1 MNALF
6 RSAPYRRLWCNSAL
20 NAVSMGGDY
29 VLIGWLVL
37 DATQSSSWVGI
48 AFALYY
54 LPNIIFGIIG
64 GGIADRFPRRGLLQS
79 LDFGAA
85 GLIILFSVLFVYQTP
100 QAPLVLALTLVLGSL
115 RAIKN
120 PVRLAL
126 AYDFAGR
133 QQATRAL
140 SGISVASRIGMLIG
154 AIAIGLLT
162 DRFGVAVALIL
173 MALMH
178 TAAAGA
184 LTGIRSRNQRVAAD
198 NTPLWQNIN
207 DYVREFRVNRVLLML
222 VLVTAGIELFGTSYT
237 SALPELATSRL
248 ALRADGL
255 GLMHAAQAS
264 GGLLIG
270 LLLFAVSPQKRRTR
284 IYGICVLLLGI
295 SIITLGHVSDIPTVL
310 LTLAVVS
317 AMISAWD
324 ILTQSMMQSC
334 VPDHLRGRSMGAW
347 MFAIGSS
354 PLGQLEMG
362 FLVTAIGIG
371 PALYLNGSGVLLVI
385 LIAFTVTPVLRK
397 L

>member
-1 MNALF
+1 
-6 RSAPYRRLWCNSAL
+6 
-20 NAVSMGGDY
+20 MGGDY

-85 GLIILFSVLFVYQTP
+85 GLIILFSVLFVNQTP

-154 AIAIGLLT
+154 AIAIGVLT
-162 DRFGVAVALIL
+162 DRFGVAAALIL

-198 NTPLWQNIN
+198 NTPLWQNLS

-371 PALYLNGSGVLLVI
+371 PALYLNGFGVLLVI
-385 LIAFTVTPVLRK
+385 LIAFTATPVLRK

>member
-1 MNALF
+1 
-6 RSAPYRRLWCNSAL
+6 
-20 NAVSMGGDY
+20 MGGDY

-140 SGISVASRIGMLIG
+140 SGISVASRLGMLIG

-198 NTPLWQNIN
+198 NTPLWQNLS

-248 ALRADGL
+248 SLRADGL
-255 GLMHAAQAS
+255 GLMHAAQAT

-270 LLLFAVSPQKRRTR
+270 LLLFVVSPQKRRIR

-295 SIITLGHVSDIPTVL
+295 SLITLGHVSDISTVL

-385 LIAFTVTPVLRK
+385 LLAFTATPVLRK

>member
-1 MNALF
+1 
-6 RSAPYRRLWCNSAL
+6 
-20 NAVSMGGDY
+20 MGGDY

-37 DATQSSSWVGI
+37 DVTQSSSWVGI

-64 GGIADRFPRRGLLQS
+64 GGIADRFPRRGLLQG

-85 GLIILFSVLFVYQTP
+85 GLIILFSVLFVNQTP

-154 AIAIGLLT
+154 AIAIGVLT

-198 NTPLWQNIN
+198 NTPLWQNLS

-334 VPDHLRGRSMGAW
+334 VPNHLRGRSMGAW

-371 PALYLNGSGVLLVI
+371 PALYLNGFGVLLVI
-385 LIAFTVTPVLRK
+385 LIAFTATPVLRK

>member
-140 SGISVASRIGMLIG
+140 SGISVASRLGMLIG
-154 AIAIGLLT
+154 AIAIGVLT

-198 NTPLWQNIN
+198 NTPLWQNLS

-270 LLLFAVSPQKRRTR
+270 LLLFVVSPQKRRIR

-371 PALYLNGSGVLLVI
+371 PALYLNGFGVLLVI
-385 LIAFTVTPVLRK
+385 LIAFTATPVLRK

>member
-1 MNALF
+1 
-6 RSAPYRRLWCNSAL
+6 
-20 NAVSMGGDY
+20 MGGDY

-100 QAPLVLALTLVLGSL
+100 QAPLVLALTVVLGSL

-133 QQATRAL
+133 QQATQAL

-154 AIAIGLLT
+154 AIAIGVLT

-207 DYVREFRVNRVLLML
+207 DYVREFKVNRVLLML

-270 LLLFAVSPQKRRTR
+270 LLLFVVSPQKRRIR

-295 SIITLGHVSDIPTVL
+295 SLITLGHVSDIPTVL

>member
-1 MNALF
+1 VNALF

-64 GGIADRFPRRGLLQS
+64 GGIADRFPRRGLLQG

-85 GLIILFSVLFVYQTP
+85 GLIILFSVLFVNQTP

-133 QQATRAL
+133 QQATQAL

-154 AIAIGLLT
+154 AIAIGVLT

-270 LLLFAVSPQKRRTR
+270 LLLFVVSPQKRRIR

-371 PALYLNGSGVLLVI
+371 PALYLNG
-385 LIAFTVTPVLRK
+385 
-397 L
+397 

>member
-100 QAPLVLALTLVLGSL
+100 QAPLVLALTVVLGSL

-154 AIAIGLLT
+154 AIAIGVLT

-270 LLLFAVSPQKRRTR
+270 LLLFVVSPQKRRIR

>member
-1 MNALF
+1 
-6 RSAPYRRLWCNSAL
+6 
-20 NAVSMGGDY
+20 MGGDY

-85 GLIILFSVLFVYQTP
+85 ALIILFSVLFVYQTP
-100 QAPLVLALTLVLGSL
+100 QAPLVLVLTLVLGSL

-126 AYDFAGR
+126 AYDLAGR

-140 SGISVASRIGMLIG
+140 SGISVASRLGMLIG
-154 AIAIGLLT
+154 AIAIGVLT

-178 TAAAGA
+178 TAAGGA

-198 NTPLWQNIN
+198 NTPLWQNLS

-248 ALRADGL
+248 ALGADGL

-270 LLLFAVSPQKRRTR
+270 LLLFVVSPQKRRIR

-295 SIITLGHVSDIPTVL
+295 SLITLGHVSDIPTVL

-347 MFAIGSS
+347 MFAIGSA

-385 LIAFTVTPVLRK
+385 LIAFTATPILRK

>member
-1 MNALF
+1 
-6 RSAPYRRLWCNSAL
+6 
-20 NAVSMGGDY
+20 MGGDY

-37 DATQSSSWVGI
+37 DVTQSSSWVGI

-85 GLIILFSVLFVYQTP
+85 GLIILFSGLFVNQTP

-154 AIAIGLLT
+154 AIAIGVLT

-178 TAAAGA
+178 IAAAGA

-198 NTPLWQNIN
+198 NTPLWQNLS

-270 LLLFAVSPQKRRTR
+270 LFLFVVSPQKRRTR

-295 SIITLGHVSDIPTVL
+295 SIITLGHVSDFLTVL

-371 PALYLNGSGVLLVI
+371 PALFLNGISVLLVI
-385 LIAFTVTPVLRK
+385 VLAFTATPILRK

>member
-1 MNALF
+1 
-6 RSAPYRRLWCNSAL
+6 
-20 NAVSMGGDY
+20 MGGDY

-198 NTPLWQNIN
+198 NTPLWQNLS

-270 LLLFAVSPQKRRTR
+270 LLLFVASPQKRRIR

-371 PALYLNGSGVLLVI
+371 PALYLNGFGVLLVI
-385 LIAFTVTPVLRK
+385 LIAFTATPVLRK

>member
-133 QQATRAL
+133 QQATQAL

-154 AIAIGLLT
+154 AIAIGVLT

-270 LLLFAVSPQKRRTR
+270 LLLFVVSPQKRRIR

>member
-1 MNALF
+1 
-6 RSAPYRRLWCNSAL
+6 
-20 NAVSMGGDY
+20 MGGDY

-64 GGIADRFPRRGLLQS
+64 GGIADRFPRRGLLRG

-85 GLIILFSVLFVYQTP
+85 GLIILFSVLFVNQTP

-154 AIAIGLLT
+154 AIAIGVLT

-198 NTPLWQNIN
+198 NTPLWQNLS

-270 LLLFAVSPQKRRTR
+270 LLLFVVSPQKRRTR
-284 IYGICVLLLGI
+284 FYGICVLLLGI

-334 VPDHLRGRSMGAW
+334 VPNHLRGRSMGAW

-371 PALYLNGSGVLLVI
+371 PALYLNGFGVLLVI
-385 LIAFTVTPVLRK
+385 LIAFTATPVLRK

>member
-1 MNALF
+1 
-6 RSAPYRRLWCNSAL
+6 
-20 NAVSMGGDY
+20 MGGDY

-133 QQATRAL
+133 QQATQAL
-140 SGISVASRIGMLIG
+140 SGISVASRLGMLIG

-198 NTPLWQNIN
+198 NTPLWQNLS
-207 DYVREFRVNRVLLML
+207 DYVKEFRVNRVLLIL
-222 VLVTAGIELFGTSYT
+222 VLVTAGIELFGTSYS

-248 ALRADGL
+248 SLRADGL

-270 LLLFAVSPQKRRTR
+270 LLLFVVSPQKRRIR

-295 SIITLGHVSDIPTVL
+295 SLITLGHVSDIPTVL
-310 LTLAVVS
+310 MTLAVVS

-347 MFAIGSS
+347 VFAIGSS

-385 LIAFTVTPVLRK
+385 LLAFTATPVLRK

>member
-1 MNALF
+1 VNALF
-6 RSAPYRRLWCNSAL
+6 RSASYRRLWCNSAL

-140 SGISVASRIGMLIG
+140 SGISVASRLGMLIG

-198 NTPLWQNIN
+198 NTPLWQNLS

-248 ALRADGL
+248 SLRADGL

-270 LLLFAVSPQKRRTR
+270 LLLFVVSPQKRRIR

-295 SIITLGHVSDIPTVL
+295 SLITLGHVSDIPTVL

-385 LIAFTVTPVLRK
+385 LLAFTATPVLRK

>member
-6 RSAPYRRLWCNSAL
+6 RSASYRRLWCNSAL

-140 SGISVASRIGMLIG
+140 SGISVASRLGMLIG

-198 NTPLWQNIN
+198 NTPLWQNLS

-248 ALRADGL
+248 SLRADGL
-255 GLMHAAQAS
+255 GLMHAAQAT

-270 LLLFAVSPQKRRTR
+270 LLLFVVSPQKRRIR

-295 SIITLGHVSDIPTVL
+295 SLITLGHVSDIPTVL

-385 LIAFTVTPVLRK
+385 LLAFTATPVLRK

>member
-1 MNALF
+1 
-6 RSAPYRRLWCNSAL
+6 
-20 NAVSMGGDY
+20 MGGDY

-54 LPNIIFGIIG
+54 LPNILFGLIG

-154 AIAIGLLT
+154 AIAIGVLT
-162 DRFGVAVALIL
+162 DRFGVAAALIL

-198 NTPLWQNIN
+198 NTPLWQNLS

-347 MFAIGSS
+347 VFAIGSS

-371 PALYLNGSGVLLVI
+371 PALYLNGFGVLLVI
-385 LIAFTVTPVLRK
+385 LIAFTATPVLRK

>member
-1 MNALF
+1 
-6 RSAPYRRLWCNSAL
+6 
-20 NAVSMGGDY
+20 MGGDY
-29 VLIGWLVL
+29 VLIGWLIL

-54 LPNIIFGIIG
+54 LPNIIFGIVG

-79 LDFGAA
+79 LDFGAS
-85 GLIILFSVLFVYQTP
+85 GLIILLSVLFVYQTP
-100 QAPLVLALTLVLGSL
+100 QASLVLGLTLVLGSL

-126 AYDFAGR
+126 AYDLSGR
-133 QQATRAL
+133 QQATRSL
-140 SGISVASRIGMLIG
+140 SGISVASGIGTLIG
-154 AIAIGLLT
+154 AIAIGGLT
-162 DRFGVAVALIL
+162 DRFGVALALAL

-178 TAAAGA
+178 AAAAGA
-184 LTGIRSRNQRVAAD
+184 LTGMRSQSQRVAAD
-198 NTPLWQNIN
+198 STPLWQNLT
-207 DYVREFRVNRVLLML
+207 DYIKEFRVNRVLLIL
-222 VLVTAGIELFGTSYT
+222 VLVTAAIELFGTSYT

-248 ALRADGL
+248 ALGADGL

-270 LLLFAVSPQKRRTR
+270 LLLFAVSPQKRRTK

-295 SIITLGHVSDIPTVL
+295 SIIALGHVSDIPTVL

-347 MFAIGSS
+347 TFAIGSS

-371 PALYLNGSGVLLVI
+371 PALYLNGIGVLLVI
-385 LIAFTVTPVLRK
+385 VIAFTATPILRK

>member
-1 MNALF
+1 
-6 RSAPYRRLWCNSAL
+6 
-20 NAVSMGGDY
+20 MGGDY

-64 GGIADRFPRRGLLQS
+64 GGIADRFPRRGLLQG

-85 GLIILFSVLFVYQTP
+85 GLIILFSVLFVNQTP

-154 AIAIGLLT
+154 AIAIGVLT

-184 LTGIRSRNQRVAAD
+184 LTGMRSRNQRVAAD
-198 NTPLWQNIN
+198 NTPLWQNLS

-347 MFAIGSS
+347 TFAIGSS

-371 PALYLNGSGVLLVI
+371 PALYLNGFGVLLVI
-385 LIAFTVTPVLRK
+385 LLAFTATPVLRK

>member
-1 MNALF
+1 
-6 RSAPYRRLWCNSAL
+6 
-20 NAVSMGGDY
+20 MGGDY

-64 GGIADRFPRRGLLQS
+64 GGIADRFPRRGLLQG

-85 GLIILFSVLFVYQTP
+85 GLIILFSVLFVNQTP

-140 SGISVASRIGMLIG
+140 SGISVAIRIGMLIG
-154 AIAIGLLT
+154 AIAIGVLT

-198 NTPLWQNIN
+198 NTPLWQNLS

-385 LIAFTVTPVLRK
+385 LIAFTATPILRK

>member
-1 MNALF
+1 
-6 RSAPYRRLWCNSAL
+6 
-20 NAVSMGGDY
+20 MGGDY

-54 LPNIIFGIIG
+54 LPNIVFGLIG

-100 QAPLVLALTLVLGSL
+100 QAPLVLALTVVLGSL

-133 QQATRAL
+133 QQATQAL
-140 SGISVASRIGMLIG
+140 SGISVASRIGMVIG

-270 LLLFAVSPQKRRTR
+270 LLLFVVSPQKRRIR

-310 LTLAVVS
+310 LTLAVIS

>member
-1 MNALF
+1 
-6 RSAPYRRLWCNSAL
+6 
-20 NAVSMGGDY
+20 MGGDY

-154 AIAIGLLT
+154 AIAIGVLT

-178 TAAAGA
+178 AAAAGA
-184 LTGIRSRNQRVAAD
+184 LTGMRSRNQRVAAD
-198 NTPLWQNIN
+198 NTPLWQNLS

-270 LLLFAVSPQKRRTR
+270 LLLFVVSPQKRRIR

-385 LIAFTVTPVLRK
+385 LIAFTVTPLLRK

>member
-1 MNALF
+1 
-6 RSAPYRRLWCNSAL
+6 
-20 NAVSMGGDY
+20 MGGDY

-85 GLIILFSVLFVYQTP
+85 GLIILFSGLFVNQTP

-154 AIAIGLLT
+154 AIAIGVLT
-162 DRFGVAVALIL
+162 DRFGVAAALIL

-198 NTPLWQNIN
+198 NTPLWQNLS

-347 MFAIGSS
+347 VFAIGSS

-371 PALYLNGSGVLLVI
+371 PALYLNGFGVLLVI
-385 LIAFTVTPVLRK
+385 LIAFTATPVLRK

>member
-1 MNALF
+1 
-6 RSAPYRRLWCNSAL
+6 
-20 NAVSMGGDY
+20 MGGDY

-100 QAPLVLALTLVLGSL
+100 QAPLVLALTVVLGSL

-133 QQATRAL
+133 QQATQAL

-154 AIAIGLLT
+154 AIAIGVLT

-270 LLLFAVSPQKRRTR
+270 LLLFVVSPQKRRIR

>member
-1 MNALF
+1 
-6 RSAPYRRLWCNSAL
+6 
-20 NAVSMGGDY
+20 MGGDY

-100 QAPLVLALTLVLGSL
+100 QAPLVLALTVVLGSL

-133 QQATRAL
+133 QQATQAL

-154 AIAIGLLT
+154 AIAIGVLT

-198 NTPLWQNIN
+198 NTPLWQNLS

-270 LLLFAVSPQKRRTR
+270 LLLFVVSPQKRRIR

-371 PALYLNGSGVLLVI
+371 PALYLNGFGVLLVI
-385 LIAFTVTPVLRK
+385 LLAFTATPVLRK

>member
-1 MNALF
+1 
-6 RSAPYRRLWCNSAL
+6 
-20 NAVSMGGDY
+20 MGGDY
-29 VLIGWLVL
+29 VLIGWLAL
-37 DATQSSSWVGI
+37 DATQSSNWVGI

-133 QQATRAL
+133 QQATQAL

-154 AIAIGLLT
+154 AIAIGVLT

-270 LLLFAVSPQKRRTR
+270 LLLFVVSPQKRRIR

>member
-1 MNALF
+1 
-6 RSAPYRRLWCNSAL
+6 
-20 NAVSMGGDY
+20 MGGDY

-85 GLIILFSVLFVYQTP
+85 GVIILFSVLFVYQTP
-100 QAPLVLALTLVLGSL
+100 QAPLVLALTVVLGSL

-133 QQATRAL
+133 QQATQAL
-140 SGISVASRIGMLIG
+140 SGISVASRLGMLIG
-154 AIAIGLLT
+154 AIAIGVLT

-173 MALMH
+173 MVLMH

-184 LTGIRSRNQRVAAD
+184 LTGIRPRNQRVAAD

-270 LLLFAVSPQKRRTR
+270 LLLFVVSPQKRRIR

>member
-1 MNALF
+1 
-6 RSAPYRRLWCNSAL
+6 
-20 NAVSMGGDY
+20 MGGDY

-140 SGISVASRIGMLIG
+140 SGISVASRLGMLIG

-184 LTGIRSRNQRVAAD
+184 LTGIRPRNQRVAAD
-198 NTPLWQNIN
+198 NTPLWQNLS

-248 ALRADGL
+248 SLRADGL
-255 GLMHAAQAS
+255 GLMHAAQAT

-270 LLLFAVSPQKRRTR
+270 LLLFVVSPQKRRIR

-295 SIITLGHVSDIPTVL
+295 SLITLGHVSDIPTVL

-385 LIAFTVTPVLRK
+385 LLAFTATPVLRK

>member
-85 GLIILFSVLFVYQTP
+85 GLIILFSVLFVNQTP

-154 AIAIGLLT
+154 AIAIGVLT

-198 NTPLWQNIN
+198 NTPLWQNLS

-334 VPDHLRGRSMGAW
+334 VPNHLRGRSMGAW

-371 PALYLNGSGVLLVI
+371 PALYLNGFGVLLVI
-385 LIAFTVTPVLRK
+385 LIAFTATPVLRK

>member
-1 MNALF
+1 
-6 RSAPYRRLWCNSAL
+6 
-20 NAVSMGGDY
+20 MGGDY

-154 AIAIGLLT
+154 AIAIGVLT
-162 DRFGVAVALIL
+162 DRFGVAAALIL

-198 NTPLWQNIN
+198 NTPLWQNLS

-270 LLLFAVSPQKRRTR
+270 LLLFVVSPQKRRIR

-371 PALYLNGSGVLLVI
+371 PALYLNGFGVLLVI
-385 LIAFTVTPVLRK
+385 LIAFTATPVLRK

>member
-1 MNALF
+1 
-6 RSAPYRRLWCNSAL
+6 
-20 NAVSMGGDY
+20 MGGDY

-85 GLIILFSVLFVYQTP
+85 GLIILFSGLFVNQTP

-154 AIAIGLLT
+154 AIAIGVLT

-198 NTPLWQNIN
+198 NTPLWQNLS

-347 MFAIGSS
+347 TFAIGSS

-371 PALYLNGSGVLLVI
+371 PALYLNGFGVLLVI
-385 LIAFTVTPVLRK
+385 LLAFTATPLLRK

>member
-1 MNALF
+1 
-6 RSAPYRRLWCNSAL
+6 
-20 NAVSMGGDY
+20 MGGDY

-64 GGIADRFPRRGLLQS
+64 GGIADRFPRRGLLQG

-100 QAPLVLALTLVLGSL
+100 QAPLVLVLTLVLGSI

-126 AYDFAGR
+126 AYDLAGR

-154 AIAIGLLT
+154 AIAIGVLT

-198 NTPLWQNIN
+198 NTPLWQNLS

-270 LLLFAVSPQKRRTR
+270 LLLFVVSPQKRRIR

-371 PALYLNGSGVLLVI
+371 PALYLNGFGVLLVI
-385 LIAFTVTPVLRK
+385 LIAFTATPVLRK

>member
-1 MNALF
+1 
-6 RSAPYRRLWCNSAL
+6 
-20 NAVSMGGDY
+20 MGGDY

-37 DATQSSSWVGI
+37 DSTQSSSWVGI

-85 GLIILFSVLFVYQTP
+85 GLIILFSVLFVNQTP

-154 AIAIGLLT
+154 AIAIGVLI

-198 NTPLWQNIN
+198 NTPLWQNLS

-371 PALYLNGSGVLLVI
+371 PALYLNGFGVLLVI
-385 LIAFTVTPVLRK
+385 LIAFTATPVLRK

>member
-1 MNALF
+1 
-6 RSAPYRRLWCNSAL
+6 
-20 NAVSMGGDY
+20 MGGDY

-100 QAPLVLALTLVLGSL
+100 QAPLVLALTVVLGSL

-133 QQATRAL
+133 QQATQAL

-154 AIAIGLLT
+154 AIAIGVLT

-270 LLLFAVSPQKRRTR
+270 LLLFVVSPQKRRIR

-295 SIITLGHVSDIPTVL
+295 SLITLGHVSDIPTVL

-317 AMISAWD
+317 AMVSAWD

-334 VPDHLRGRSMGAW
+334 VPDRLRGRSMGAW

>member
-1 MNALF
+1 
-6 RSAPYRRLWCNSAL
+6 
-20 NAVSMGGDY
+20 MGGDY

-133 QQATRAL
+133 QHATRAL
-140 SGISVASRIGMLIG
+140 SGISVASRLGMLIG

-198 NTPLWQNIN
+198 NTPLWQNLS

-248 ALRADGL
+248 SLRADGL
-255 GLMHAAQAS
+255 GLMHAAQAT

-270 LLLFAVSPQKRRTR
+270 LLLFVVSPQKRRIR

-295 SIITLGHVSDIPTVL
+295 SLITLGHVSDIPTVL

-385 LIAFTVTPVLRK
+385 LLAFTATPVLRK

>member
-85 GLIILFSVLFVYQTP
+85 GLIILFSVLFVNQTP

-154 AIAIGLLT
+154 AIAIGVLT

-198 NTPLWQNIN
+198 NTPLWQNLS

-371 PALYLNGSGVLLVI
+371 PALYLNGFGVLLVI
-385 LIAFTVTPVLRK
+385 LIAFTATPVLRK

>member
-1 MNALF
+1 
-6 RSAPYRRLWCNSAL
+6 
-20 NAVSMGGDY
+20 MGGDY

-100 QAPLVLALTLVLGSL
+100 QAPLVLVLTLVLGSL

-126 AYDFAGR
+126 AYDLAGR

-140 SGISVASRIGMLIG
+140 SGISVASRLGMLIG

-198 NTPLWQNIN
+198 NTPLWQNLS

-248 ALRADGL
+248 SLRADGL
-255 GLMHAAQAS
+255 GLMHAAQAT

-270 LLLFAVSPQKRRTR
+270 LLLFVVSPQKRRIR

-295 SIITLGHVSDIPTVL
+295 SLITLGHVSDIPTVL

-385 LIAFTVTPVLRK
+385 LLAFTATPVLRK

>member
-1 MNALF
+1 MNTLF

-54 LPNIIFGIIG
+54 LPNIVFGLIG

-100 QAPLVLALTLVLGSL
+100 QAPLVLALTVVLGSL

-133 QQATRAL
+133 QQATQAL
-140 SGISVASRIGMLIG
+140 SGISVASRIGMVIG

-270 LLLFAVSPQKRRTR
+270 LLLFVVSPQKRRIR

-310 LTLAVVS
+310 LTLAVIS

>member
-1 MNALF
+1 
-6 RSAPYRRLWCNSAL
+6 
-20 NAVSMGGDY
+20 MGGDY

-140 SGISVASRIGMLIG
+140 SGISVASRLGMLIG
-154 AIAIGLLT
+154 AIAIGVLT

-198 NTPLWQNIN
+198 NTPLWQNLN

-270 LLLFAVSPQKRRTR
+270 LLLFVVSPQKRRIR

-295 SIITLGHVSDIPTVL
+295 SLITLGHVSDIPTVL

-385 LIAFTVTPVLRK
+385 LLAFTATPVLRK

>member
-1 MNALF
+1 
-6 RSAPYRRLWCNSAL
+6 
-20 NAVSMGGDY
+20 MGGDY

-85 GLIILFSVLFVYQTP
+85 GVIILFSVLFVYQTP
-100 QAPLVLALTLVLGSL
+100 QAPLVLALTVVLGSL

-140 SGISVASRIGMLIG
+140 SSISVASRLGMLIG

-198 NTPLWQNIN
+198 NTPLWQNLS
-207 DYVREFRVNRVLLML
+207 DYVREFRVTRVLLML
-222 VLVTAGIELFGTSYT
+222 VLVTAGIELFGTPYT

-248 ALRADGL
+248 ALGADGL

-264 GGLLIG
+264 GGLLVG
-270 LLLFAVSPQKRRTR
+270 VLLFVVSPKRRRTR
-284 IYGICVLLLGI
+284 ICGVCVLLLGV